1 METQRGFFA
10 DKIMDL
16 ANLGM
21 SALVFGQIV
30 EGELQQIPL
39 IFGLSLLF
47 IFGMVSFFLTR
58 KIGRSER

>member
-1 METQRGFFA
+1 METQREFFA

-30 EGELQQIPL
+30 EGDLQRIPL
-39 IFGLSLLF
+39 TFGLSLLF
-47 IFGMVSFFLTR
+47 LLGMVSFCLTT